1 MQNLWVLPAESEQQT
16 GVFVI
21 ENRIEGDFLKRFW
34 KAGRIAGGQGKMEE
48 SGGDNIE
55 QKKRDKDNTEG
66 GNVIDNEKK
75 ASHQP

>member
-48 SGGDNIE
+48 SGGDM
-55 QKKRDKDNTEG
+55 
-66 GNVIDNEKK
+66 
-75 ASHQP
+75 